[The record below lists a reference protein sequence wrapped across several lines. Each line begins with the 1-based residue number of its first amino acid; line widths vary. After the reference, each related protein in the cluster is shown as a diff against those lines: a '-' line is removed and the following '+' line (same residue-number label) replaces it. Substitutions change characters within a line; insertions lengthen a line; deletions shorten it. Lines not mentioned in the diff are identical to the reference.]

1 MTPNDWCTIEGA
13 DRLKRRIVEYWS
25 ERGYNVDI
33 KLVDAGFM
41 PAMRSARCDL
51 RSDMVN
57 GMPRRLERRNDDI
70 VVRRPNASASSESDN
85 A

>member
-1 MTPNDWCTIEGA
+1 MTPNDWCTAEGA
-13 DRLKRRIVEYWS
+13 DRLKKRIIEYWT
-25 ERGYNVDI
+25 ERGYAVDV

-57 GMPRRLERRNDDI
+57 GMPRRLERRSDDI
-70 VVRRPNASASSESDN
+70 VVRRPASSSAEIEKS
-85 A
+85 